1 MSDAQIGAQK
11 KKCVINNLFVLS
23 SVLSDVTAT
32 TKKETVDL
40 KVLDFKQMFDAEK
53 ASNVLNALYEAG
65 IKDDMLAML
74 NVANENVKLAVRT
87 PNGMTENRIISN
99 KIIKG
104 DGMAFLLSSNFVD
117 ANIVWTA
124 VK

>member
-1 MSDAQIGAQK
+1 MTEENTLTLK
-11 KKCVINNLFVLS
+11 KVAVDIN
-23 SVLSDVTAT
+23 
-32 TKKETVDL
+32 
-40 KVLDFKQMFDAEK
+40 VLDCKQMFDAEE

-87 PNGMTENRIISN
+87 QNGMTENLIISN

-117 ANIVWTA
+117 ANIV
-124 VK
+124 